1 MPTQAQRTESTRA
14 ALVAAGRRLFGRD
27 GFAATSIEDLTAEA
41 GVTRGALYHHF
52 ETKEALFEAVF
63 ESVEVEL
70 LARAAKASSGGKDPW
85 ARLKVG
91 CRAFLQSASDPE
103 VQRIISVDAPS
114 VLGWEKWRS
123 IEERYGLGAIRASL
137 QAAAADGYLPRRDI
151 ETLAHILFGALIEAT
166 MVLAS
171 RSRPAKRVHAEFDA
185 LLEALRTR

>member
-1 MPTQAQRTESTRA
+1 MPTQTERTEATRA

-27 GFAATSIEDLTAEA
+27 GFAGTSIEDLTDAA

-70 LARAAKASSGGKDPW
+70 LAHAAKASAGGKDPW
-85 ARLKVG
+85 ARLKSG
-91 CRAFLQSASDPE
+91 CRAFLQSASHPE

-114 VLGWEKWRS
+114 VLGWQRWRA

-137 QAAAADGYLPRRDI
+137 QAAAADGYLPKRDI
-151 ETLAHILFGALIEAT
+151 ETLAHIVFGALIEAT

-171 RSRPAKRVHAEFDA
+171 GTRPARAVHREVDA